1 MSSIQWQ
8 TGEGYALDSAQT
20 ANRPILVDYYNPK
33 SMGCQQME
41 AVTYPADDV
50 VHYVNN
56 YLIPLRINVNGDLLH
71 ENFHHL
77 WTPTI
82 AVLDSVGNEVQRTI
96 GFLDPDDFI
105 ATMHLGIAKVRMDA
119 KQYDT
124 AMIPLKSLLEIFPKS
139 YAVPEAIYFMG
150 VILYKQRNDP
160 SKLKDAY
167 ERLLTDYPDSRW
179 TKRASPYRL
188 I

>member
-20 ANRPILVDYYNPK
+20 ANRPILVDYYNPQ
-33 SMGCQQME
+33 SIGCQQME
-41 AVTYPADDV
+41 AVTYTADDV
-50 VHYVNN
+50 VRYVNN
-56 YLIPLRINVNGDLLH
+56 YLIPLRINIDKDLLH
-71 ENFHHL
+71 EKFHHI
-77 WTPTI
+77 WTPTV
-82 AVLDSVGNEVQRTI
+82 AVLDFVGNEVQRTI
-96 GFLDPDDFI
+96 GFLGPDDFI
-105 ATMHLGIAKVRMDA
+105 TAMHLGIAKVRMDA

-124 AMIPLKSLLEIFPKS
+124 AMIPLKSLLETFPKS
-139 YAVPEAIYFMG
+139 HAVPEAIYFMG

-160 SKLKDAY
+160 AKLKDAY

-179 TKRASPYRL
+179 TKRAAPYRL